1 MEFYTGKIVQEREK
15 ISRLKRKLIESVQ
28 RNKVPGLLFSGGVDT
43 SILALLNPD
52 ARAVTVSLGS
62 YGEDSHYAKLVA
74 KSLKLKHDYRIVDV
88 DEAIDSIP
96 AVIKILKSFDPAIPN
111 DLAVY
116 FGLETIKEMGIKE
129 IMTGDGADEIFAGY
143 DFMRDMKELEKYIK
157 RISSLMSFS
166 SNEIGD
172 FLGIKIKQPY
182 IDKEFIDF
190 ALDIP
195 LEFKIR
201 KENGKVWGKWILR
214 KAFEDDLHGE
224 IVWQD
229 KRPLEYGSGMSR
241 LREII
246 ASKIPDEEF
255 REKSESYPVKFINKE
270 HLYFYEVYRDV
281 IGEIPAPKENE
292 KACPYCSG
300 GMGISSFHC
309 KICGGVLNWRS

>member
-1 MEFYTGKIVQEREK
+1 VKNKEMYFG
-15 ISRLKRKLIESVQ
+15 LKRKLIESVR
-28 RNKVPGLLFSGGVDT
+28 RNRGSGLLFSGGLDSAILAGIDT
-43 SILALLNPD
+43 SITPKRCSA
-52 ARAVTVSLGS
+52 AATVSLGS
-62 YGEDSHYAKLVA
+62 YGEDSRYAKLVA
-74 KSLKLKHDYRIVDV
+74 KNLKLKHNHRIVDI

-116 FGLETIKEMGIKE
+116 FGLESIKEMGIKE

-143 DFMRDMKELEKYIK
+143 DFMRSMKDLERYIK
-157 RISSLMSFS
+157 RISSTMSFS
-166 SNEIGD
+166 SNKIGD

-182 IDKEFIDF
+182 IDKEVVDF

-201 KENGKVWGKWILR
+201 KENGKIWGKWILR
-214 KAFEDDLHGE
+214 KAFEDDLPKE

-241 LREII
+241 LRDII
-246 ASKIPDEEF
+246 ASNISDEEF
-255 REKSESYPVKFINKE
+255 REKSKSYPVKFINKE

-300 GMGISSFHC
+300 GMDISSFHC
-309 KICGGVLNWRS
+309 RICGGVLDWRN